1 MHRMFAAHAP
11 ATRTVLLWVPLVFL
25 ASPAVLLAAL
35 LCAVTAFTLF
45 ASFVW
50 VFRFRHRRLLYSQ
63 G

>member
-1 MHRMFAAHAP
+1 MFAAHAP
-11 ATRTVLLWVPLVFL
+11 ATRTVLLWIPIFFL
-25 ASPAVLLAAL
+25 PMLAGLWAAL
-35 LCAVTAFTLF
+35 LRAVTAFTLF

>member
-1 MHRMFAAHAP
+1 MFAAHAP
-11 ATRTVLLWVPLVFL
+11 ATRSFLLSVPIIFL
-25 ASPAVLLAAL
+25 PMLAGLWAAL
-35 LCAVTAFTLF
+35 LGAVTAFALF